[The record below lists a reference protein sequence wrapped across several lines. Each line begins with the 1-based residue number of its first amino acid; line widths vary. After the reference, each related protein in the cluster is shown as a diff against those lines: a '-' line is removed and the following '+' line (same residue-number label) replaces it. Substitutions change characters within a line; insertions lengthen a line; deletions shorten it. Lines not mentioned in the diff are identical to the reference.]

1 MATTILVATDEPRNT
16 VAVVPSLKV
25 DYLPATALAAVLP
38 QVLLKPP
45 DRDRS
50 QGFQGK
56 AGSKCESSAS
66 DTGGIGQP

>member
-1 MATTILVATDEPRNT
+1 MATAVVVAVDEPRNA